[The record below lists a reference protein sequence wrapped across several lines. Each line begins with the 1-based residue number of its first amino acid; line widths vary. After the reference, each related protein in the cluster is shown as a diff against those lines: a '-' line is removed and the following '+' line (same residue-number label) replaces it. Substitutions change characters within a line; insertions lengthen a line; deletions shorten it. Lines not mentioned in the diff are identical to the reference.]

1 MTIDR
6 RLFPRIASMLWLPA
20 LLLVAAGITTANGI
34 PAQETGLNPSGTAYE
49 LNRDEQG
56 DLWISDYGADQIWQV
71 TPATGVY
78 TIYQDMANAT
88 DARRDAAGMVW
99 WTDTNSGNLG
109 RISPSAGTV
118 TTWTLPAESPRA
130 IAFDGAGQVWIT
142 DFYQVHRFRPGT
154 GEVCT
159 YPVPDDGYSVSI
171 AAQAGNIWLGDGQ
184 QNRILN
190 LDPASNLFTLW
201 QLAAGAFPRGLTHD
215 GSGDLWWADE
225 NLGALARLEPGLD
238 RLTAYTLP
246 DGTSPKMI
254 APSSG
259 KVWYTSSVSGTVG
272 VLDPTKANGTSST
285 LITTTMPVTPTPTC
299 NDLGL
304 GISSTLTLSAGILA
318 WTPDVYTRTVDS
330 GGWSVYQLPSGA
342 YPWGLAAAGK
352 DIWVVDPGRQKLAWL
367 SDLVHIYLPVVMR

>member
-1 MTIDR
+1 MTINR

-20 LLLVAAGITTANGI
+20 LLLLAAGITTANGI
-34 PAQETGLNPSGTAYE
+34 PAQETGLDPLGTAYE

-99 WTDTNSGNLG
+99 WTDLNSSQLG
-109 RISPSAGTV
+109 RILPSAGTV
-118 TTWTLPAESPRA
+118 TTWALPAESPMA

-142 DFYQVHRFRPGT
+142 DFYQVYRFTPGT
-154 GEVCT
+154 SQVCT
-159 YPVPDDGYSVSI
+159 YTVPDYGYSVSI

-201 QLAAGAFPRGLTHD
+201 QLAAGAFPRGLTLD
-215 GSGDLWWADE
+215 ESGYLWWADE
-225 NLGALARLEPGLD
+225 NLGALARLEPGLN

-246 DGTSPKMI
+246 DGASPKMI
-254 APSSG
+254 APNAG
-259 KVWYTSSVSGTVG
+259 KVWYTSSDSGTVG
-272 VLDPTKANGTSST
+272 VLDPTKASGTTYT
-285 LITTTMPVTPTPTC
+285 LTKTTMPVTPTC
-299 NDLGL
+299 NDLGP

-318 WTPDVYTRTVDS
+318 WTPNVYTRTVAS
-330 GGWSVYQLPSGA
+330 GGWSVYQLPSGG

-352 DIWVVDPGRQKLAWL
+352 DIWVGDQGRQKLAWL
-367 SDLVHIYLPVVMR
+367 SDSVHIYLPVVIR